1 MHFHINSSIFF
12 FTVSV
17 YEFFKISADFTMA
30 ADVAFMHSRLSVLL
44 DPASVEINIAVH
56 GGRVASAAESP

>member
-1 MHFHINSSIFF
+1 M
-12 FTVSV
+12 V
-17 YEFFKISADFTMA
+17 
-30 ADVAFMHSRLSVLL
+30 ADVGFMNGRLSVLL